1 MLHRVSILVVAYRLS
16 VAGCGDCG
24 SEGWV
29 FLLDWP
35 FEACFGMFATESVM
49 RCYGAFVFLDSG
61 STYLRGFGFR
71 SSIVPAYWLQGLV
84 WDGLV
89 DPEPSSTSLR
99 TA

>member
-49 RCYGAFVFLDSG
+49 RCYGAFVFLYSVQRMSG
-61 STYLRGFGFR
+61 VSGLGVASFRLIGFR
-71 SSIVPAYWLQGLV
+71 V
-84 WDGLV
+84 
-89 DPEPSSTSLR
+89 
-99 TA
+99 